1 MQLLGHSEL
10 VVACCSEVAR
20 EILRC
25 CCGRV
30 VGRVLLCNC

>member
-25 CCGRV
+25 CGRV